1 MTIETKTI
9 KALVVISIVM
19 LISGFLIG
27 RCSNTNEVIA
37 KTEEVVK
44 YVSSPYPVYDTIY
57 KPEPYEVVRLEVKN
71 QRDTIY
77 LTKQVDT
84 TKILEDY
91 FLTRRYALDFS
102 NDTIGVFKVNTEV
115 HKNELISAESFI
127 QPKYKTIIQENT
139 VYKVPLLQFYTL
151 IGSSIDFKTN
161 KLSIGVDLK
170 QRYLIGLSGIRYD
183 NKFIYTID
191 LGIKW

>member
-9 KALVVISIVM
+9 KALIVISIVM

-77 LTKQVDT
+77 LTQQVDT

-127 QPKYKTIIQENT
+127 QPKYKTIIRENT
-139 VYKVPLLQFYTL
+139 VYKVPLLQFYTS

-170 QRYLIGLSGIRYD
+170 QRYLIGLSGIRHD

>member
-9 KALVVISIVM
+9 KALIVISIVM

-127 QPKYKTIIQENT
+127 QPKYKTIIRENT
-139 VYKVPLLQFYTL
+139 VYKVPLLQFYTS

-170 QRYLIGLSGIRYD
+170 QRYLIGLSGIRHD

>member
-1 MTIETKTI
+1 MIDVKTI
-9 KALVVISIVM
+9 KAFIIISIVM

-37 KTEEVVK
+37 KTEERVE
-44 YVSSPYPVYDTIY
+44 YVPSPYPVHDTIY
-57 KPEPYEVVRLEVKN
+57 KPEPYEVVKLEVKN

-77 LTKQVDT
+77 LTQQVDT

-115 HKNELISAESFI
+115 YKNELISAESFI

-139 VYKVPLLQFYTL
+139 VYKVPLLQFYTS

-170 QRYLIGLSGIRYD
+170 QRYLIGLSGIRHD

>member
-77 LTKQVDT
+77 LTQQVDT

-139 VYKVPLLQFYTL
+139 VYKVPLLQFYTS

-170 QRYLIGLSGIRYD
+170 QKYLIGLSGIRHD